1 MGIIDT
7 HSHLFAEEFDEDREQ
22 VIQRAKEAGVEKIIL
37 PNIDKNTLGRMLDME
52 EKYPNYCYSAV
63 GLHPEGVNENYEQD
77 LLFVKKELQRRK
89 YIAVGEIGID
99 LYWDKTFRKEQIK
112 AFQTQIEWALEYD
125 LPIIVHL
132 RESFDEIF
140 SVLQLFKG
148 KGLRGVVHSFTGTV
162 EQAQKIIDLGGFKI
176 GINGIVT
183 FKNSGLDKVVKEIP
197 IENILIETDSPYLT
211 PTPFRG
217 KRNESAYVAL
227 VRDKL
232 AEIYS
237 LSTQKVNEITT
248 KSAQELFDF

>member
-7 HSHLFAEEFDEDREQ
+7 HSHLFAEEFDEDRDD
-22 VIQRAKEAGVEKIIL
+22 VIQRAKDAGVEKIIL

-77 LLFVKKELQRRK
+77 LLFVKEELKRRK

-99 LYWDKTFRKEQIK
+99 LYWDKTYREEQIK

-132 RESFDEIF
+132 RDSFDEIY
-140 SVLQLFKG
+140 SVLKLFKG

-162 EQAQKIIDLGGFKI
+162 EEARKIIGLGGFKL

-237 LSTQKVNEITT
+237 ISIENVNEITT
-248 KSAQELFDF
+248 KSAEELFGF